1 MKFSNEHAYV
11 FLELEKHMEDE
22 YPDIDRINLLLD
34 ILKVLTNLLRI
45 ESGLTG
51 ARGRPT

>member
-1 MKFSNEHAYV
+1 MTIQFSNEHAYV

-34 ILKVLTNLLRI
+34 ILKVHVNIYRI
-45 ESGLTG
+45 V
-51 ARGRPT
+51 